1 MLSSEIPLWLL
12 QFARSPLQLN
22 RCVMVASLKSNGTAS
37 AIQMVSNRWCKH
49 FTRSGL
55 AYLKISGARPSAPS
69 ALPFFNALIAV
80 FTSSSWIGAAS
91 ASSVGYC
98 GISSNT
104 ALSTIEVLFQ
114 ICSKCS
120 AQRCTITD
128 GSVNRVFPLAS
139 FTAVVIEG
147 PNVMSIGRLLQPPSP
162 VTPPVSFH
170 LSNFGLC
177 SWLRLVVPVTLRRR
191 FPRTVSAPFRVTAC
205 STFHSASMSPEA
217 SFNSILRAWSSEEIS
232 WHSSERSSYS
242 SISRRRA
249 VMPWWMPYVLFVE
262 SATQSSHSQADGQTR
277 WLYDG

>member
-1 MLSSEIPLWLL
+1 
-12 QFARSPLQLN
+12 
-22 RCVMVASLKSNGTAS
+22 MVASLKSSGTAS

-114 ICSKCS
+114 TCSKCS

-170 LSNFGLC
+170 LSNFKLC

-232 WHSSERSSYS
+232 WHSSERSSSFINFETS
-242 SISRRRA
+242 SRDALVDALRTFCGICNS
-249 VMPWWMPYVLFVE
+249 VFTFTSWWSDQVVVWRI
-262 SATQSSHSQADGQTR
+262 ARVRGTSSGPAAAQWRNLGDANG
-277 WLYDG
+277 